1 MSAGV
6 RHAYVYGL
14 AEAYFVGQA
23 IGISVILQAV
33 SLSILLIPVVYWFL
47 MNFRTEINGH
57 NVSIIKSP
65 SVTILLP
72 MRNEEKNVIRKL
84 ESVISEIFEEDN
96 ANLLV
101 IDSGSTDN
109 TADIASGFLSD
120 EFEEESRWEVVSWP
134 EPGKSRAINRAVANI
149 ESEIVVMTD
158 ADADVSPGWLEIII
172 QRLSEKEI
180 GVVSGLEDEDFS
192 EIDKFNSYYRRKSNW
207 LRIKESEFGSTPV
220 LEGSIIAWDTEKI
233 GKIQIDEGVNA
244 DDAQIGM
251 ISIRKGFRS
260 IIDRRVSFH
269 DFETK
274 KRGIRESIRRSQ
286 GLSIVLLKNADLA
299 FFPKAG
305 GSRLAIINAIS
316 LYVIFPWVALIFS
329 INSIIAF
336 YHTPEISLNWPFFSI
351 LSVITVAII
360 PSGRVLLTGV
370 IISLFAHFQAI
381 VGKRYNVWNPS
392 R

>member
-14 AEAYFVGQA
+14 AEAYFVEEA
-23 IGISVILQAV
+23 IGITVILQAV

-47 MNFRTEINGH
+47 MSLRTEINGQ
-57 NVSIIKSP
+57 NVSKIKSP

-84 ESVISEIFEEDN
+84 KSVILEIVEIEN

-109 TADIASGFLSD
+109 TADIASGFLAD
-120 EFEEESRWEVVSWP
+120 EFEQESRWEVVSWP
-134 EPGKSRAINRAVANI
+134 EPGKSRAINRAVAKI
-149 ESEIVVMTD
+149 ESKIIVMTD
-158 ADADVSPGWLEIII
+158 ADADVSPGWLEIIT

-180 GVVSGLEDEDFS
+180 GVVSGLEDENFS
-192 EIDKFNSYYRRKSNW
+192 ENDRFNSYYRKKSNW

-220 LEGSIIAWDTEKI
+220 LEGSIIAWDTGKI

-274 KRGIRESIRRSQ
+274 KRGFGESVRRSQ

-299 FFPKAG
+299 FFPKG
-305 GSRLAIINAIS
+305 RGSRLPIINAIS
-316 LYVIFPWVALIFS
+316 LYVVFPWASLIFS
-329 INSIIAF
+329 INSIFAF
-336 YHTPEISLNWPFFSI
+336 YNEPEISLNWPFFSI
-351 LSVITVAII
+351 LSIIAVATI

-370 IISLFAHFQAI
+370 IISLISHFQAI
-381 VGKRYNVWNPS
+381 VGKRYNVWNPI

>member
-14 AEAYFVGQA
+14 AEAYFVEEA
-23 IGISVILQAV
+23 IGIIVILQAV

-47 MNFRTEINGH
+47 MSLRTEINGH
-57 NVSIIKSP
+57 NVSKIKSP

-84 ESVISEIFEEDN
+84 KSVILEIVEIEN

-120 EFEEESRWEVVSWP
+120 EFEQESRWEVVSWP
-134 EPGKSRAINRAVANI
+134 EPGKSRAINRAVAKI
-149 ESEIVVMTD
+149 ESEIIVMTD
-158 ADADVSPGWLEIII
+158 ADAYVSPGWLEIIT

-180 GVVSGLEDEDFS
+180 GVVSGLEDENFS
-192 EIDKFNSYYRRKSNW
+192 ENDRFNSYYRKKSNW

-220 LEGSIIAWDTEKI
+220 LEGSIIAWDTGKI

-269 DFETK
+269 DFEMK
-274 KRGIRESIRRSQ
+274 KRGFGESVRRSQ

-299 FFPKAG
+299 FFPKG
-305 GSRLAIINAIS
+305 RGSRLPIINAIS
-316 LYVIFPWVALIFS
+316 LYVVFPWASLIFS
-329 INSIIAF
+329 INSIFAF
-336 YHTPEISLNWPFFSI
+336 YNAPEISLNWPFFSI
-351 LSVITVAII
+351 LSIIAVATI

-370 IISLFAHFQAI
+370 IISLISHFQAI
-381 VGKRYNVWNPS
+381 FGKRYNVWNPI